1 MKFRSNTVA
10 AVVAVV
16 MGAAP
21 AMSAPGNRVGSYD
34 FGYAT
39 NGDTRIAPVQTFD
52 NGRDTF
58 FQFRAGDPI
67 PAIFQV
73 KGKEV
78 NLMVPTF
85 EGPYVKV
92 SSTSGR
98 YTLQLGRAQAQVVY
112 VTGSREEGVRVDAY
126 GSDGQRIA
134 PAAAVRDPNARLV
147 ASLENSM
154 QYLSATSLEANSYA
168 TPLRGDRIEWR
179 ESETV
184 TENEQVW
191 FPKGQGFLGKN
202 ALRDVAALGARY
214 TNASA
219 IVITGRDDDSYK
231 QGLEMSRAN
240 SIKATLIKAG
250 VPAHVISVKVGP
262 AGKSDKGL
270 WPSDIRIE
278 SAVPTK
284 VARPGNPS
292 GDAARENIHQLLRA
306 GVITPDQAI
315 GLLRR
320 AGQQE
325 LAAKA
330 EEVRAQF
337 QQSAEAKATATA
349 ESAEPVSKAVEAEPL
364 KFDFRVSDRTI
375 SNTLRRWGQAAKY
388 EVVWNAPA
396 SDDAAV
402 NGSTVLSATSMKQA
416 VEMVVSSMRRKG
428 YQINATIYSNR
439 VIVFSGNAK

>member
-21 AMSAPGNRVGSYD
+21 AISAPGNRVGSYD

-52 NGRDTF
+52 NGKDTF

-92 SSTSGR
+92 PSTSGR
-98 YTLQLGRAQAQVVY
+98 YTLQLGRARAQVVY
-112 VTGSREEGVRVDAY
+112 VTGTREEGVRVDAY
-126 GSDGQRIA
+126 GANGQRVA

-179 ESETV
+179 DSETV

-219 IVITGRDDDSYK
+219 IVITGRDDDSFK
-231 QGLEMSRAN
+231 EGLEMARAN

-250 VPAHVISVKVGP
+250 VPANVISVKVGS
-262 AGKSDKGL
+262 AGKADKGL

-284 VARPGNPS
+284 IARPGNPS
-292 GDAARENIHQLLRA
+292 GDVARENIHQLLRA

-330 EEVRAQF
+330 EEIRAQF
-337 QQSAEAKATATA
+337 QQSADAKAAA
-349 ESAEPVSKAVEAEPL
+349 DSASKAVEADPL
-364 KFDFRVSDRTI
+364 KFDFRASDRTI
-375 SNTLRRWGQAAKY
+375 SNTLRRWGQSAKY

-402 NGSTVLSATSMKQA
+402 NGATVLSATSMKQA
-416 VEMVVSSMRRKG
+416 VEMVVASMRRKG

>member
-52 NGRDTF
+52 NGKDTF

-67 PAIFQV
+67 PAIFAV

-92 SSTSGR
+92 PSTSGR

-126 GSDGQRIA
+126 GANGQRIQ

-214 TNASA
+214 ANASA
-219 IVITGRDDDSYK
+219 ITITGRDDDSYK
-231 QGLEMSRAN
+231 EGIELARAN

-250 VPAHVISVKVGP
+250 VPAHVISVKIGA
-262 AGKSDKGL
+262 AGKADKGL

-284 VARPGNPS
+284 IARPGNPS
-292 GDAARENIHQLLRA
+292 GDVARENIHQLLRA

-330 EEVRAQF
+330 EEVRAQA
-337 QQSAEAKATATA
+337 QQQADARAVAER
-349 ESAEPVSKAVEAEPL
+349 AEPVNKPVDAEPL

-388 EVVWNAPA
+388 EVIWDAPA

-402 NGSTVLSATSMKQA
+402 NGATVLSATSMKQA
-416 VEMVVSSMRRKG
+416 VEMVVASLRRKG

>member
-16 MGAAP
+16 MAAAP
-21 AMSAPGNRVGSYD
+21 AMSAPGNRVGVYD

-52 NGRDTF
+52 NGKETF

-92 SSTSGR
+92 ASTSGR

-112 VTGSREEGVRVDAY
+112 VTSSREEGVRVDAF
-126 GSDGQRIA
+126 GANGQRIA

-168 TPLRGDRIEWR
+168 TPVRGDRVEWR

-191 FPKGQGFLGKN
+191 FPRGQGFLGKN
-202 ALRDVAALGARY
+202 ALRDVTALGARL
-214 TNASA
+214 TNASS
-219 IVITGRDDDSYK
+219 VTITGRDDNSYK
-231 QGLEMSRAN
+231 QGLELARAN

-250 VPAHVISVKVGP
+250 VPANVISVKVGP
-262 AGKSDKGL
+262 AGKADKGL

-278 SAVPTK
+278 SVVPTK

-330 EEVRAQF
+330 EEIRAQA
-337 QQSAEAKATATA
+337 QQQNAAEGAAATAD
-349 ESAEPVSKAVEAEPL
+349 SANKPVVAEPL
-364 KFDFRVSDRTI
+364 KFDFRLSDQTI
-375 SNTLRRWGQAAKY
+375 SNTLRRWGQASKY
-388 EVVWNAPA
+388 EVVWNAST

-402 NGSTVLSATSMKQA
+402 NGATVLSATSMKQA
-416 VEMVVSSMRRKG
+416 VEMVVASMRRKG

-439 VIVFSGNAK
+439 VIVFSGSAK